1 MEGDEAPLQR
11 QRSIV
16 APLIFSIV
24 VLFQLA
30 SRRLELLKRNASKS
44 EKEVQLRAEI
54 KRLYK
59 EASTFSQPSTFAQAA
74 KLRRLAAAKEKELTN
89 CKATGSV
96 LSIAKCYLRNL
107 EDHYDSSGH
116 VLGCS
121 IDQESQGKEVKMSY
135 DLYLKILFLLKVIAY
150 FLFICWYWRA
160 PVAVVSQQ
168 LVQPFGKLL
177 SWTAGDHLTNN
188 VTVGVIPWLILSTRV
203 SKFVARILK

>member
-1 MEGDEAPLQR
+1 MEGDEAPLQH

-74 KLRRLAAAKEKELTN
+74 KLRRSAAAKEKELAN
-89 CKATGSV
+89 
-96 LSIAKCYLRNL
+96 Y
-107 EDHYDSSGH
+107 
-116 VLGCS
+116 
-121 IDQESQGKEVKMSY
+121 QESQGKEVKMSY
-135 DLYLKILFLLKVIAY
+135 DLYIKILFLLKVITY
-150 FLFICWYWRA
+150 SLFVCWYWKA

-177 SWTAGDHLTNN
+177 SWSAGSHLTNN
-188 VTVGVIPWLILSTRV
+188 VTVILC
-203 SKFVARILK
+203 

>member
-89 CKATGSV
+89 
-96 LSIAKCYLRNL
+96 Y
-107 EDHYDSSGH
+107 
-116 VLGCS
+116 
-121 IDQESQGKEVKMSY
+121 QESQGKEVKMSY

-168 LVQPFGKLL
+168 LVQPFVQSFHLFTGKLL

-188 VTVGVIPWLILSTRV
+188 VTVIL
-203 SKFVARILK
+203 

>member
-89 CKATGSV
+89 
-96 LSIAKCYLRNL
+96 Y
-107 EDHYDSSGH
+107 
-116 VLGCS
+116 
-121 IDQESQGKEVKMSY
+121 QESQGKEVKMSY